1 MTLLSTF
8 LYYTCFAS
16 TILFYG
22 IGVNQIIDL
31 NLFQTKTITYM
42 IKVVISILLST
53 VFSWLLT
60 SMILIPLH
68 IVELFPVVC
77 FFIYICVTTFME
89 ALTRITTNK
98 STAEFIFS
106 YLIVLLSVME
116 STSLLNTLVIAGSC
130 LAALV
135 LLCPF
140 IYSFKARAND
150 DNISK
155 EKFYSRY
162 LLFIAILIFII
173 SVWDVIWLNPGVI
186 K

>member
-1 MTLLSTF
+1 MSLLSSF

-22 IGVNQIIDL
+22 IGINQLIDL
-31 NLFQTKTITYM
+31 NLFKTKTITYM
-42 IKVVISILLST
+42 IKVIISILLST

-77 FFIYICVTTFME
+77 FLIYTCITTFME

-98 STAEFIFS
+98 STSEFLFS
-106 YLIVLLSVME
+106 YLIILLSVME
-116 STSLLNTLVIAGSC
+116 STSLLNTLVISGSC

-140 IYSFKARAND
+140 IYSFKERSRD

-155 EKFYSRY
+155 EKFYSRF

-173 SVWDVIWLNPGVI
+173 SVWDVIWLNPEVI